1 MKRINQALKRLIRRR
16 GFDVSRYQPRTHAV
30 AKKFDLMQRLGVDLV
45 LDVGANTGQ
54 FAGELR
60 EQGYRGRIISFE
72 PIAEVYRQLESNAG
86 RDPLWTTKNF
96 ALGNEDGQQTI
107 HVSEKSWSS
116 SLLQVT
122 EASTS
127 AYPDSRAV
135 SSESIRVRRL
145 DSVFPELDAD
155 DATTWLKVD
164 TQGYEMHVLEGAVQS
179 LTRVAMLQLE
189 LAFVPLY
196 QGQALFHDIYPW
208 VVERGFRL
216 GSLECL
222 NWNPESGDLLWLDG
236 VFHRQKEHRA

>member
-1 MKRINQALKRLIRRR
+1 NLMKRINQALKRLIRRSGYDLR
-16 GFDVSRYQPRTHAV
+16 RYQPRTHPV
-30 AKKFDLMQRLGVDLV
+30 AKKFDLMRRLGIDLV

-72 PIAEVYRQLESNAG
+72 PIPSVYRELERHAAG
-86 RDPLWTTKNF
+86 DPRWTTKNF
-96 ALGNEDGQQTI
+96 ALGNQDGEQTI
-107 HVSEKSWSS
+107 HVSQKSWSS
-116 SLLQVT
+116 SLLEVT

-127 AYPDSRAV
+127 AFPDSRAV

-145 DSVFPELDAD
+145 DSVFPELEAD
-155 DATTWLKVD
+155 HRTIWLKVD
-164 TQGYEMHVLEGAVQS
+164 TQGYEMQVLKGAVDS
-179 LTRVAMLQLE
+179 LARVAMLQLE

-196 QGQALFHDIYPW
+196 QDQALFQDVYPW

-222 NWNPESGDLLWLDG
+222 NWNPDSGELLWLDG
-236 VFHRQKEHRA
+236 VFHRLK